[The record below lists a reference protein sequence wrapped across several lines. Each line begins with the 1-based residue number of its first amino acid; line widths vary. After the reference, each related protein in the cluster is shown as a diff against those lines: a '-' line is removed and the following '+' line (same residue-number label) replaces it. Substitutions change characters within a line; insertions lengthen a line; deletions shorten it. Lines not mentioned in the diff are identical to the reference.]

1 MKGNSVAFVN
11 EYISDEDKQA
21 YGIEAINENF
31 VVGGTTAR
39 DWTIDR
45 ERDIY
50 LRIVATGREEIA
62 HQSTW
67 TLYWH
72 GELIV
77 VDLSLV
83 DAVGS
88 DGKSGAVRYQLRQL
102 RLPPYLDAQRDEVM
116 SDLREALFA
125 YRDGGVYA
133 VASSFA
139 LMIE

>member
-1 MKGNSVAFVN
+1 LKGNIVAFVN
-11 EYISDEDKQA
+11 EYISDADGQA
-21 YGIEAINENF
+21 YGIEAINQNF
-31 VVGGTTAR
+31 VTGGTDSR
-39 DWTIDR
+39 QWTIDR

-50 LRIVATGREEIA
+50 LRVVERGQEEVA

-67 TLYWH
+67 TLSWH

-83 DAVGS
+83 DTSSSDMESGS
-88 DGKSGAVRYQLRQL
+88 VRYQLRRL
-102 RLPPYLDAQRDEVM
+102 RLPPYLDAQRDEVL

-125 YRDGGVYA
+125 YRYDGVYA

-139 LMIE
+139 LVIE

>member
-1 MKGNSVAFVN
+1 M
-11 EYISDEDKQA
+11 
-21 YGIEAINENF
+21 
-31 VVGGTTAR
+31 
-39 DWTIDR
+39 
-45 ERDIY
+45 
-50 LRIVATGREEIA
+50 
-62 HQSTW
+62 
-67 TLYWH
+67 
-72 GELIV
+72 

-116 SDLREALFA
+116 SDLREALLA

-139 LMIE
+139 LVVE